1 MKAGDAPPAGLLSAP
16 GTGQGGLTVADAA
29 GSTRVTLGMIGTVDA
44 PSYGLRVVSSDG
56 TTVIIDGSS
65 NMFKIIATGT
75 LTRAFVAAT
84 GSATASTTLTALG
97 AGYSVPPA
105 CLWSVA
111 YDNSGANLR
120 TSGEVIVTTAGV
132 GSINWRAL
140 GYLSLSAGQVVAN
153 LQTDSTLINPGT
165 TAAARFYVL
174 QEAGI

>member
-65 NMFKIIATGT
+65 NMFKIIASGT
-75 LTRAFVAAT
+75 QTQAFPAA
-84 GSATASTTLTALG
+84 GNASTNSVTLTALG
-97 AGYSVPPA
+97 AGYSLPPA
-105 CLWSVA
+105 CLWSAA
-111 YDNSGANLR
+111 YDNSGTNIR
-120 TSGEVIVTTAGV
+120 TSGLVIVSALGAGTI
-132 GSINWRAL
+132 SWRAYT
-140 GYLSLSAGQVVAN
+140 YLSLSAGQVVAN
-153 LQTDSTLINPGT
+153 LVAESNLLNPGT
-165 TAAARFYVL
+165 TAACRYYIL